1 MTQNTPRRPDNIRG
15 RKRDAGRTEAILKAA
30 AELLLEL
37 GFDRFRIQDVATRAG
52 SGTGAIYRRWPTKE
66 ALIIEA
72 IRNMPVTEAPVTDD
86 PVADLRALVAPK
98 CLSSAEKPDL
108 VPGLICAMRSDEG
121 IEAVVKEG
129 YTLEYLRSTIARIIG
144 EDHPHLDLLA
154 QLAPAVTLLR
164 SSFTPESIDP
174 EAMTEEIIT
183 LILLVA
189 KNSSVRE

>member
-66 ALIIEA
+66 SLIVEA
-72 IRNMPVTEAPVTDD
+72 IRNMPVTEPPVTDD

-108 VPGLICAMRSDEG
+108 VPGLICAMRSDES

-129 YTLEYLRSTIARIIG
+129 YSLEYLRSTIARIIG
-144 EDHPHLDLLA
+144 EDHPHLDLLT
-154 QLAPAVTLLR
+154 QLTPAVTLLR

-174 EAMTEEIIT
+174 EAMTEEVIS
-183 LILLVA
+183 LIMLVA
-189 KNSSVRE
+189 KNNSVRE